1 MKTIYM
7 EQTLNLMASQNLE
20 GVKELVLTGIVKQGE
35 FGNYLVIET
44 MKEEQI

>member
-7 EQTLNLMASQNLE
+7 EQTLNLMAAQNLE
-20 GVKELVLTGIVKQGE
+20 SVKELVSTGIVKQSE

-44 MKEEQI
+44 KENEEI

>member
-7 EQTLNLMASQNLE
+7 EQTLNLMAAQNLE
-20 GVKELVLTGIVKQGE
+20 GVKELVSTGIVKHGE

-44 MKEEQI
+44 KEKEQI